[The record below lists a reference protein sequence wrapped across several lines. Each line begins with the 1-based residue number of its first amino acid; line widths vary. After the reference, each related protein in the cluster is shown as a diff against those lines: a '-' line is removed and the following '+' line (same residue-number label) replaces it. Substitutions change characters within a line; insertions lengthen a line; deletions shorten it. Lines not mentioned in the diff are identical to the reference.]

1 MSEDSD
7 DDERVGYRRPPKH
20 SRFKPGQS
28 GNPRG
33 RAKGTRGLKT
43 DLEAELKSKHTI
55 HINKQP
61 VTDTKQRLTI
71 KTLAT
76 RAASGDVKAAQLLL
90 PLIVQIL
97 GIEDRGSEKRSLSPL
112 DQAILDAAL
121 GESAPAEIGDN
132 KEQDDG

>member
-1 MSEDSD
+1 MSDNRD
-7 DDERVGYRRPPKH
+7 DDEKVGYGRPPKH

-33 RAKGTRGLKT
+33 RARGTRGLKT

-55 HINKQP
+55 QINKQP
-61 VTDTKQRLTI
+61 ITDTKQRLTL

-97 GIEDRGSEKRSLSPL
+97 GIEDRGSEKRSSRRS
-112 DQAILDAAL
+112 IRRSSMRFS
-121 GESAPAEIGDN
+121 ESRPR
-132 KEQDDG
+132 